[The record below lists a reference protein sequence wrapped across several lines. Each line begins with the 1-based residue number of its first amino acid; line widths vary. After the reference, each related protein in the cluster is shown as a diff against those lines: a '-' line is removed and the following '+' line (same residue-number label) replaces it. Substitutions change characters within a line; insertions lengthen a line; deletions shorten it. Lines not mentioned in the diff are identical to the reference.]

1 MKRVIQIALAACVLL
16 AFNVSTI
23 ARAEPIVVGS
33 KNFNESYILAE
44 IMAQLLEAKG
54 FEVKRQTGLGGTTIC
69 YEALKTGE
77 IDVYAEYTGTL
88 SQVILK
94 TGALAPTVDE
104 LNAGL
109 AADDLSVLP
118 SLGFN
123 NTYAITLKAT
133 LAESRGLTKV
143 SELAGQD
150 LNVAVS
156 HEFLNREDG
165 WPGLAARYSLDQ
177 QPTGIEH
184 GLAYQA
190 IDEGKID
197 VTDAYS
203 TDGDLERYGLTTLI
217 DDRGYFP
224 QYFAVP
230 FIRNDL
236 PLDAIAEL
244 RRLTDSLDDASMRA
258 LNARVV
264 VDGEDFATVAHG
276 FLLNSGLIGQEVV
289 IKPPE
294 TWELILS
301 DTIVHLKLTGIA
313 VLISCLVGIPLGV
326 VVFRAPVAS
335 KAVLYVAGLMQTIP
349 SLALL
354 ALMIPLFGLGEVPA
368 VIALT
373 LYALL
378 PILRNTITA
387 LITIDPELKR
397 VSLAI
402 GLSPTQQLRYA
413 LMPMALPNILA
424 GIKTAAVIAIGTA
437 TLAAFV
443 GAGGLGEPIVT
454 GLSLNDMSLILRG
467 AIPAAVLAII
477 VEFGFDRLERAL
489 VPAHMLSGKLPE

>member
-1 MKRVIQIALAACVLL
+1 MKRLMHAVVATSTLL
-16 AFNVSTI
+16 TLSLSMA
-23 ARAEPIVVGS
+23 ARAEPIVIGS
-33 KNFNESYILAE
+33 KNFNESYVLAE
-44 IMAQLLEAKG
+44 IMAQLLESKG
-54 FEVKRQTGLGGTTIC
+54 FEVDRRTGLGGTTIC
-69 YEALKTGE
+69 YEALKSGE

-94 TGALAPTVDE
+94 TGALAPTLEE

-109 AADDLSVLP
+109 APDDLSVLP

-133 LAESRGLTKV
+133 LAESLGLTKV
-143 SELAGQD
+143 SQLPGQD
-150 LNVAVS
+150 FEVAVS

-165 WPGLAARYSLDQ
+165 WPGLAAKYGLDQ

-190 IDEGKID
+190 INEGKID
-197 VTDAYS
+197 ITDAYS
-203 TDGDLERYGLTTLI
+203 TDGDLERYGLTTLA
-217 DDRGYFP
+217 DDKGYFP

-236 PLDAIAEL
+236 PPEVIAAL
-244 RRLTDSLDDASMRA
+244 RQLAGAFDDASMRA

-264 VDGEDFATVAHG
+264 VDGDDFVTVARG
-276 FLLNSGLIGQEVV
+276 FLVNSGLVSEQVTIHM
-289 IKPPE
+289 PE
-294 TWELILS
+294 TWQLILT
-301 DTIVHLKLTGIA
+301 DTTNHLVLTGIA
-313 VLISCLVGIPLGV
+313 VFVGCAIGIPLGV
-326 VVFRAPVAS
+326 IVFPNPGAS
-335 KAVLYVAGLMQTIP
+335 RAVLYVAGLMQTIP

-354 ALMIPLFGLGEVPA
+354 ALMIPLFGLGTVPA
-368 VIALT
+368 IIALT
-373 LYALL
+373 LYSLL

-402 GLSPTQQLRYA
+402 GLNPAQQLRHV
-413 LMPMALPNILA
+413 LLPMALPNILS
-424 GIKTAAVIAIGTA
+424 GIKTATVIAIGTA

-467 AIPAAVLAII
+467 AIPAALLAI
-477 VEFGFDRLERAL
+477 VAEFLFDRLEKSL

>member
-1 MKRVIQIALAACVLL
+1 MKRLLQHLALVSLL
-16 AFNVSTI
+16 GLSVV
-23 ARAEPIVVGS
+23 ARAEPIVVSS

-54 FEVKRQTGLGGTTIC
+54 FEVERQTGLGGTTIC

-94 TGALAPTVDE
+94 TGALTPTLDE

-109 AADDLSVLP
+109 AADGLSVLP

-143 SELAGQD
+143 SDLAGQD
-150 LNVAVS
+150 LSLAVS

-165 WPGLAARYSLDQ
+165 WPGLAVRYGLDQ

-197 VTDAYS
+197 ITDAYS

-236 PLDAIAEL
+236 PVDAVAEL
-244 RRLTDSLDDASMRA
+244 RRLADALDDASMRA
-258 LNARVV
+258 LNAQVV
-264 VDGEDFATVAHG
+264 VDGDDFATVAHG

-289 IKPPE
+289 IHTRE
-294 TWELILS
+294 TWELIFS

-313 VLISCLVGIPLGV
+313 VLISCVVGIPLGV
-326 VVFRAPVAS
+326 VVFRTPVAS

-373 LYALL
+373 LYALM

-413 LMPMALPNILA
+413 LLPMALPNILA